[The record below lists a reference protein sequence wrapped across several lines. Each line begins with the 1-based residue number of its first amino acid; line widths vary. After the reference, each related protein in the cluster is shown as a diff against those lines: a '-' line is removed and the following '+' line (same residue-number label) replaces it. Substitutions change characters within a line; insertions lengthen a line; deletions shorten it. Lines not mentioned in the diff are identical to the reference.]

1 MPFYGVP
8 DENDLQAIRAH
19 TQAIF
24 DIYTR
29 NNQPILNADNMLL
42 AMRSTNFMSD
52 PDFNDA
58 IQQQCRDDDGEV
70 INNNIVKFWRIHVF
84 TWCCTQALRLSGDFV
99 ECGVHMGLYSLT
111 MMQALEFASLNRE
124 MYLYD
129 TFEGLSAEQSTIREI
144 IQVEGVYDIPQWEE
158 EVRRSFEPY
167 PNARV
172 IRGRVPDVLQ
182 ETAPERV
189 AFLHLDMNSAEAER
203 TAFDFFRPLLVPGA
217 LILMDDFGRSENME
231 IGLAHDKAFAGLGRR
246 ILELP
251 TGQGLVIWN

>member
-8 DENDLQAIRAH
+8 DKDDLKAVQAHA
-19 TQAIF
+19 QAIF

-58 IQQQCRDDDGEV
+58 IQQQCRDADGEL

-84 TWCCTQALRLSGDFV
+84 TWCCTQALRLTGDFV

-111 MMQALEFASLNRE
+111 MMQALDFASKNRE

-129 TFEGLSAEQSTIREI
+129 TFEGLSDEQSTNREMA
-144 IQVEGVYDIPQWEE
+144 QVEGVYDIPQWEE
-158 EVRRSFEPY
+158 DVRESFAPW

-172 IRGRVPDVLQ
+172 IRGRVPDVLAK
-182 ETAPERV
+182 TAPERV
-189 AFLHLDMNSAEAER
+189 AFLHLDMNSSGAER
-203 TAFDFFRPLLVPGA
+203 AALDFFQPRLVPGA
-217 LILMDDFGRSENME
+217 LILMDDFGRTENIE
-231 IGLAHDKAFAGLGRR
+231 IGLSHDETFAGLGRR